1 MKNTHQN
8 AANLSLKQ
16 LHYFVALADELHFTK
31 AAARCF
37 VTQSTLSGG
46 IRELEQQ
53 LDITLFERD
62 KKHVMLTP
70 AGQALGPLAHQ
81 LLSAAGDFLQLGSE
95 LAQPLSG
102 TLMLGAIPTIAPFWL
117 PKLMREARQAL
128 PDLRI
133 LLQEGQTHELLEA
146 IETGRIDAA
155 LIATPMATG
164 RLACLPIFDEE
175 MWLITAKSD
184 AMAQQSGWQLKDID
198 PSRLMLLSEGHCLRD
213 HALAA
218 CKRVRRGSKAG
229 EHADIEATSLPT
241 LVQMVEA
248 GLGLS
253 LLPEMAVKA
262 GLLNG
267 TAVVAQ
273 PLKAPP
279 PKRGIALVT
288 RPTFVDHPT
297 CQALLSQC
305 QALAQPKSAGA
316 KRSRR
321 S

>member
-117 PKLMREARQAL
+117 PKLMREAVKRSLTYAYCCRR
-128 PDLRI
+128 DRHTNCLRP
-133 LLQEGQTHELLEA
+133 LKPGAWMQRSSPHRWQPADWRVCRSLTKKCGSSLQK
-146 IETGRIDAA
+146 
-155 LIATPMATG
+155 ATPWHSNQAGNSRT
-164 RLACLPIFDEE
+164 
-175 MWLITAKSD
+175 LI
-184 AMAQQSGWQLKDID
+184 
-198 PSRLMLLSEGHCLRD
+198 P
-213 HALAA
+213 AA
-218 CKRVRRGSKAG
+218 
-229 EHADIEATSLPT
+229 
-241 LVQMVEA
+241 
-248 GLGLS
+248 
-253 LLPEMAVKA
+253 
-262 GLLNG
+262 
-267 TAVVAQ
+267 
-273 PLKAPP
+273 
-279 PKRGIALVT
+279 
-288 RPTFVDHPT
+288 
-297 CQALLSQC
+297 
-305 QALAQPKSAGA
+305 
-316 KRSRR
+316 
-321 S
+321 